1 METGMQQP
9 NNIPIEL
16 ECWMIKHG
24 IMESE
29 RSPGFTSH
37 AKVTQPK
44 DESAHAKAV
53 RTGISAAWRPVY
65 SGQEPPF

>member
-1 METGMQQP
+1 MQTTEEL
-9 NNIPIEL
+9 PIEL
-16 ECWMIKHG
+16 ECWMLKHG

-44 DESAHAKAV
+44 EESEHAKAV
-53 RTGISAAWRPVY
+53 RTGVSSSWRPIF